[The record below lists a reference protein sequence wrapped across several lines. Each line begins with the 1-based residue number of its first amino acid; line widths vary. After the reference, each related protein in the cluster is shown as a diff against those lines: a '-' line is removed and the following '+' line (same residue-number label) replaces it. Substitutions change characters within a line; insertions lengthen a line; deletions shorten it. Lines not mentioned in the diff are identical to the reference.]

1 MADNEASGARSGKDR
16 SSGTGRSGSKARSSG
31 TGRSGSNRR
40 SAGFSASDAA
50 RRASEEL
57 EQLTKT
63 PVERVTGVQRN
74 DGDGWV
80 VVVEGLEL
88 HRVPP
93 TMDVLASYEV
103 ELSARGEVVAWQRVG
118 RYHRAQVEG

>member
-1 MADNEASGARSGKDR
+1 MADNEASEARSGSKDR
-16 SSGTGRSGSKARSSG
+16 SSGTGRSGNNS
-31 TGRSGSNRR
+31 RSGGDGRGTRR
-40 SAGFSASDAA
+40 ASGFSAADAA

-57 EQLTKT
+57 EQLAKT

-74 DGDGWV
+74 DGDGWL

-93 TMDVLASYEV
+93 TMDVLASYEI
-103 ELSARGEVVAWQRVG
+103 ELSARGEVVAWHRVG